1 MLKKIL
7 VRKNAYFDS
16 VTLMSLGSKI
26 KKMDGVS
33 QAVVVMATEMNREIL
48 MNVGLGNQET
58 EAAGPNDLVLAVEA
72 ESETFLS
79 AAFAEIEEKLAGSQD
94 KKKNR
99 DNVYKTQEEALKDGV
114 KANMAVISVP
124 GRFAAR
130 EAKKA
135 LKNGMHVMLFSDNV
149 TVEQER
155 ELKELARE
163 KGLFVMGP
171 DCGTAVINGT
181 GLCFANKMRKGA
193 IGIVGASGTG
203 LQEVL
208 VQIDRLGGGIAQ
220 ALGTGGRDLK
230 ESIGG
235 IMMMEGIKALDGEEQ
250 VKVLVLVS
258 KPPEAAVEETIW
270 NLLRQVKKPVVVC
283 FLEGKKR
290 ENLPANICM
299 ASTLLEAAKKAVA
312 LEKGVEYTEG
322 IRDRSREIQK
332 ESMDLKPE
340 QRYVRGFFCGGT
352 LCAEALIVL
361 RERLT
366 ELRSN
371 VSHHEE
377 EILEDARDLKGNVLL
392 DLGEDEFTNGR
403 PHPMIE
409 PSLRTE
415 WIVDA
420 AKDPA
425 VGVILLDVEI
435 GYGSHENP
443 AQIAAEGI
451 RQAKET
457 AKAAGRNLKVVV
469 YVCGT
474 DKDRQNLEEQRAI
487 LAGEG
492 AILADSNVE
501 AAQLA
506 AQLLGNQKG
515 GKNR

>member
-1 MLKKIL
+1 MLKKIV

-16 VTLMSLGSKI
+16 VTLMSLGSKV
-26 KKMDGVS
+26 KKLEGVS

-48 MNVGLGNQET
+48 MNVGLGNEET
-58 EAAGPNDLVLAVEA
+58 ENAGPNDLVLAVEA
-72 ESETFLS
+72 EGEEALL
-79 AAFAEIEEKLAGSQD
+79 AAFGEIEEKLAGNQD

-99 DNVYKTQEEALKDGV
+99 DSVYKTQEEALKDGV
-114 KANMAVISVP
+114 KANLAVISVP

-135 LKNGMHVMLFSDNV
+135 LKNNMHVMLFSDNV
-149 TVEQER
+149 TVDQER

-163 KGLFVMGP
+163 RGLLVMGP
-171 DCGTAVINGT
+171 DCGTAVVNGA
-181 GLCFANKMRKGA
+181 GLCFANEMRKGS

-208 VQIDRLGGGIAQ
+208 VQIDRLGGGIVQ

-235 IMMMEGIKALDGEEQ
+235 IMMMEGIKALEAEDQ

-258 KPPEAAVEETIW
+258 KPPEPIVEEKIW
-270 NLLRQVKKPVVVC
+270 NLLKQVKKPVVVC

-290 ENLPANICM
+290 DNLPENICM
-299 ASTLLEAAKKAVA
+299 ASTLLEAAQRAVF
-312 LEKGVEYTEG
+312 LEKGVEFQKET
-322 IRDRSREIQK
+322 RDRREEIQK
-332 ESMDLKPE
+332 EKADLKPE
-340 QRYVRGFFCGGT
+340 QRAVRGFFCGGT

-361 RERLT
+361 RERLK
-366 ELRSN
+366 EIKSN
-371 VSHHEE
+371 VSHHEG
-377 EILEDARDLKGNVLL
+377 EILENARDLKGNVLL

-415 WIVDA
+415 WIVNA
-420 AKDPA
+420 AQDSS
-425 VGVILLDVEI
+425 VGVVLLDVEI

-443 AQIAAEGI
+443 ALIAAEGI
-451 RQAKET
+451 RMANEA
-457 AKAAGRNLKVVV
+457 AKAAGRSLKVVA

-474 DKDRQNLEEQRAI
+474 DKDRQNLEKQRAI

-501 AAQLA
+501 AAQIA
-506 AQLLGNQKG
+506 AELLTD
-515 GKNR
+515 

>member
-1 MLKKIL
+1 MLKKIV

-16 VTLMSLGSKI
+16 VTLMSLGSKV
-26 KKMDGVS
+26 KKLEGVS

-48 MNVGLGNQET
+48 MNVGLGNEET
-58 EAAGPNDLVLAVEA
+58 ENAGPNDLVLAVEA
-72 ESETFLS
+72 EGEEALL
-79 AAFAEIEEKLAGSQD
+79 AAFGEIEEKLAGNQD

-99 DNVYKTQEEALKDGV
+99 DSVYKTQEEALKDGV
-114 KANMAVISVP
+114 KANLAVISVP

-135 LKNGMHVMLFSDNV
+135 LKNNMHVMLFSDNV
-149 TVEQER
+149 TVDQER

-163 KGLFVMGP
+163 RGLLVMGP
-171 DCGTAVINGT
+171 DCGTAVVNGA
-181 GLCFANKMRKGA
+181 GLCFANEMRKGS

-208 VQIDRLGGGIAQ
+208 VQIDRLGGGIVQ

-235 IMMMEGIKALDGEEQ
+235 IMMMEGIKALEAEDQ

-258 KPPEAAVEETIW
+258 KPPEPIVEEKIW
-270 NLLRQVKKPVVVC
+270 NLLKQVKKPVVVC

-290 ENLPANICM
+290 DNLPENICM
-299 ASTLLEAAKKAVA
+299 ASTLLEAAQRAVF
-312 LEKGVEYTEG
+312 LEKGVEFQKET
-322 IRDRSREIQK
+322 RDRREEIQK
-332 ESMDLKPE
+332 EKADLKPE
-340 QRYVRGFFCGGT
+340 QRAVRGFFCGGT

-361 RERLT
+361 RERLK
-366 ELRSN
+366 EIKSN
-371 VSHHEE
+371 VSHHEG
-377 EILEDARDLKGNVLL
+377 EILENARDLKGNVLL

-415 WIVDA
+415 WIVNA
-420 AKDPA
+420 AQDSS
-425 VGVILLDVEI
+425 VGVVLLDVEI

-443 AQIAAEGI
+443 ALIAAEGI
-451 RQAKET
+451 RMANEA
-457 AKAAGRNLKVVV
+457 AKAAGRSLKVVA

-501 AAQLA
+501 AAQIA
-506 AQLLGNQKG
+506 AELLTD
-515 GKNR
+515 

>member
-1 MLKKIL
+1 MLKKIV

-16 VTLMSLGSKI
+16 VTLMSLGSKV
-26 KKMDGVS
+26 KKLEGVS

-48 MNVGLGNQET
+48 MNVGLGNEET
-58 EAAGPNDLVLAVEA
+58 ENAGPNDLVLAVEA
-72 ESETFLS
+72 EGEEALL
-79 AAFAEIEEKLAGSQD
+79 AAFGEIEEKLAGNQD

-99 DNVYKTQEEALKDGV
+99 DSVYKTQEEALKDGV
-114 KANMAVISVP
+114 KANLAVISVP

-135 LKNGMHVMLFSDNV
+135 LKNNMHVMLFSDNV
-149 TVEQER
+149 TVDQER

-163 KGLFVMGP
+163 RGLLVMGP
-171 DCGTAVINGT
+171 DCGTAVVNGA
-181 GLCFANKMRKGA
+181 GLCFANEMRKGS
-193 IGIVGASGTG
+193 ISIVGASGTG

-208 VQIDRLGGGIAQ
+208 VQIDRLGGGIVQ

-235 IMMMEGIKALDGEEQ
+235 IMMMEGIKALEAEDQ

-258 KPPEAAVEETIW
+258 KPPEPIVEEKIW
-270 NLLRQVKKPVVVC
+270 NLLKQVKKPVVVC

-290 ENLPANICM
+290 DNLPENICM
-299 ASTLLEAAKKAVA
+299 ASTLLEAAQRAVF
-312 LEKGVEYTEG
+312 LEKGVEFQKET
-322 IRDRSREIQK
+322 RDRREEIQK
-332 ESMDLKPE
+332 EKADLKPE
-340 QRYVRGFFCGGT
+340 QRAVRGFFCGGT

-361 RERLT
+361 RERLK
-366 ELRSN
+366 EIKSN
-371 VSHHEE
+371 VSHHEG
-377 EILEDARDLKGNVLL
+377 EILENARDLKGNVLL

-415 WIVDA
+415 WIVNA
-420 AKDPA
+420 AQDSS
-425 VGVILLDVEI
+425 VGVVLLDVEI

-443 AQIAAEGI
+443 ALIAAEGI
-451 RQAKET
+451 RMANEA
-457 AKAAGRNLKVVV
+457 AKAAGRSLKVVA

-501 AAQLA
+501 AAQIA
-506 AQLLGNQKG
+506 AELLTD
-515 GKNR
+515 

>member
-1 MLKKIL
+1 MLKKIV

-16 VTLMSLGSKI
+16 VTLMSLGSKV
-26 KKMDGVS
+26 KKLEGVS

-48 MNVGLGNQET
+48 MNVGLGNEET
-58 EAAGPNDLVLAVEA
+58 ENAGPNDLVLAVEA
-72 ESETFLS
+72 EGEEALL
-79 AAFAEIEEKLAGSQD
+79 AAFGEIEEKLAGNQD

-99 DNVYKTQEEALKDGV
+99 DSVYKTQEEALKDGV
-114 KANMAVISVP
+114 KANLAVISVP

-135 LKNGMHVMLFSDNV
+135 LKNNMHVMLFSDNV
-149 TVEQER
+149 TVDQER

-163 KGLFVMGP
+163 RGLLVMGP
-171 DCGTAVINGT
+171 DCGTAVVNGA
-181 GLCFANKMRKGA
+181 GLCFANEMRKGS

-208 VQIDRLGGGIAQ
+208 VQIDRLGGGIVQ

-235 IMMMEGIKALDGEEQ
+235 IMMMEGIKALEAEDQ

-258 KPPEAAVEETIW
+258 KPPEPIVEE
-270 NLLRQVKKPVVVC
+270 
-283 FLEGKKR
+283 KKR
-290 ENLPANICM
+290 DNLPENICM
-299 ASTLLEAAKKAVA
+299 ASTLLEAAQRAVF
-312 LEKGVEYTEG
+312 LEKGVEFQKET
-322 IRDRSREIQK
+322 RDRREEIQK
-332 ESMDLKPE
+332 EKADLKPE
-340 QRYVRGFFCGGT
+340 QRAVRGFFCGGT

-361 RERLT
+361 RERLK
-366 ELRSN
+366 EIKSN
-371 VSHHEE
+371 VSHHEG
-377 EILEDARDLKGNVLL
+377 EILENARDLKGNVLL

-415 WIVDA
+415 WIVNA
-420 AKDPA
+420 AQDSS
-425 VGVILLDVEI
+425 VGVVLLDVEI

-443 AQIAAEGI
+443 ALIAAEGI
-451 RQAKET
+451 RMANEA
-457 AKAAGRNLKVVV
+457 AKAAGRSLKVVA

-501 AAQLA
+501 AAQIA
-506 AQLLGNQKG
+506 AELLTD
-515 GKNR
+515 

>member
-1 MLKKIL
+1 
-7 VRKNAYFDS
+7 
-16 VTLMSLGSKI
+16 
-26 KKMDGVS
+26 
-33 QAVVVMATEMNREIL
+33 
-48 MNVGLGNQET
+48 MNVGLGNEET
-58 EAAGPNDLVLAVEA
+58 ENAGPNDLVLAVEA
-72 ESETFLS
+72 EGEEALL
-79 AAFAEIEEKLAGSQD
+79 AAFGEIEEKLAGNQD

-99 DNVYKTQEEALKDGV
+99 DSVYKTQEEALKDGV
-114 KANMAVISVP
+114 KANLAVISVP

-135 LKNGMHVMLFSDNV
+135 LKNNMHVMLFSDNV
-149 TVEQER
+149 TVDQER

-163 KGLFVMGP
+163 RGLLVMGP
-171 DCGTAVINGT
+171 DCGTAVVNGA
-181 GLCFANKMRKGA
+181 GLCFANEMRKGS

-208 VQIDRLGGGIAQ
+208 VQIDRLGGGIVQ

-235 IMMMEGIKALDGEEQ
+235 IMMMEGIKALEAEDQ

-258 KPPEAAVEETIW
+258 KPPEPIVEEKIW
-270 NLLRQVKKPVVVC
+270 NLLKQVKKPVVVC

-290 ENLPANICM
+290 DNLPENICM
-299 ASTLLEAAKKAVA
+299 ASTLLEAAQRAVF
-312 LEKGVEYTEG
+312 LEKGVEFQKET
-322 IRDRSREIQK
+322 RDRREEIQK
-332 ESMDLKPE
+332 EKADLKPE
-340 QRYVRGFFCGGT
+340 QRAVRGFFCGGT

-361 RERLT
+361 RERLK
-366 ELRSN
+366 EIKSN
-371 VSHHEE
+371 VSHHEG
-377 EILEDARDLKGNVLL
+377 EILENARDLKGNVLL

-415 WIVDA
+415 WIVNA
-420 AKDPA
+420 AQDSS
-425 VGVILLDVEI
+425 VGVVLLDVEI

-443 AQIAAEGI
+443 ALIAAEGI
-451 RQAKET
+451 RMANEA
-457 AKAAGRNLKVVV
+457 AKAAGRSLKVVA

-501 AAQLA
+501 AAQIA
-506 AQLLGNQKG
+506 AELLTD
-515 GKNR
+515 

>member
-1 MLKKIL
+1 MLKKIV

-16 VTLMSLGSKI
+16 VTLMSLGSKV
-26 KKMDGVS
+26 KKLEGVS

-48 MNVGLGNQET
+48 MNVGLGNEET
-58 EAAGPNDLVLAVEA
+58 ENAGPNDLVLAVEA
-72 ESETFLS
+72 EGEEALL
-79 AAFAEIEEKLAGSQD
+79 AAFGEIEEKLAGNQD

-99 DNVYKTQEEALKDGV
+99 DSVYKTQEEALKDGV
-114 KANMAVISVP
+114 KANLAVISVP

-135 LKNGMHVMLFSDNV
+135 LKNNMHVMLFSDNV
-149 TVEQER
+149 TVDQER

-163 KGLFVMGP
+163 KGLLVMGP
-171 DCGTAVINGT
+171 DCGTAVVNGA
-181 GLCFANKMRKGA
+181 GLCFANEMRKGS

-208 VQIDRLGGGIAQ
+208 VQIDRLGGGIVQ

-235 IMMMEGIKALDGEEQ
+235 IMMMEGIKALEAEDQ

-258 KPPEAAVEETIW
+258 KPPEPIVEEKIW
-270 NLLRQVKKPVVVC
+270 NLLKQVKKPVVVC

-290 ENLPANICM
+290 DNLPENICM
-299 ASTLLEAAKKAVA
+299 ASTLLEAAQRAVF
-312 LEKGVEYTEG
+312 LEKGVEFQKET
-322 IRDRSREIQK
+322 RDRREEIQK
-332 ESMDLKPE
+332 EKADLKPE
-340 QRYVRGFFCGGT
+340 QRAVRGFFCGGT

-361 RERLT
+361 RERLK
-366 ELRSN
+366 EIKSN
-371 VSHHEE
+371 VSHHEG
-377 EILEDARDLKGNVLL
+377 EILENARDLKGNVLL

-415 WIVDA
+415 WIVNA
-420 AKDPA
+420 AQDSS
-425 VGVILLDVEI
+425 VGVVLLDVEI

-443 AQIAAEGI
+443 ALIAAEGI
-451 RQAKET
+451 RMANEA
-457 AKAAGRNLKVVV
+457 AKAAGRSLKVVA

-501 AAQLA
+501 AAQIA
-506 AQLLGNQKG
+506 AELLTD
-515 GKNR
+515 

>member
-1 MLKKIL
+1 MLKKIV

-16 VTLMSLGSKI
+16 VTLMSLGSKV
-26 KKMDGVS
+26 KKLEGVS

-48 MNVGLGNQET
+48 MNVGLGNEET
-58 EAAGPNDLVLAVEA
+58 ENAGPNDLVLAVEA
-72 ESETFLS
+72 EGEEALL
-79 AAFAEIEEKLAGSQD
+79 AAFGEIEEKLSGNQD

-99 DNVYKTQEEALKDGV
+99 DSVYKTQEEALKDGV
-114 KANMAVISVP
+114 KANLAVISVP

-135 LKNGMHVMLFSDNV
+135 LKNNMHVMLFSDNV
-149 TVEQER
+149 TVDQER

-163 KGLFVMGP
+163 RGLLVMGP
-171 DCGTAVINGT
+171 DCGTAVVNGA
-181 GLCFANKMRKGA
+181 GLCFANEMRKGS

-208 VQIDRLGGGIAQ
+208 VQIDRLGGGIVQ

-235 IMMMEGIKALDGEEQ
+235 IMMMEGIKALEAEDQ

-258 KPPEAAVEETIW
+258 KPPEPIVEEKIW
-270 NLLRQVKKPVVVC
+270 NLLKQVKKPVVVC

-290 ENLPANICM
+290 DNLPENICM
-299 ASTLLEAAKKAVA
+299 ASTLLEAAQRAVF
-312 LEKGVEYTEG
+312 LEKGVEFQKET
-322 IRDRSREIQK
+322 RDRREEIQK
-332 ESMDLKPE
+332 EKADLKPE
-340 QRYVRGFFCGGT
+340 QRAVRGFFCGGT

-361 RERLT
+361 RERLK
-366 ELRSN
+366 EIKSN
-371 VSHHEE
+371 VSHHEG
-377 EILEDARDLKGNVLL
+377 EILENARDLKGNVLL

-415 WIVDA
+415 WIVNA
-420 AKDPA
+420 AQDSS
-425 VGVILLDVEI
+425 VGVVLLDVEI

-443 AQIAAEGI
+443 ALIAAEGI
-451 RQAKET
+451 RMANEA
-457 AKAAGRNLKVVV
+457 AKAAGRSLKVVA

-501 AAQLA
+501 AAQIA
-506 AQLLGNQKG
+506 AELLTD
-515 GKNR
+515 

>member
-1 MLKKIL
+1 MLKKIV

-16 VTLMSLGSKI
+16 VTLMSLGSKV
-26 KKMDGVS
+26 KKLEGVS
-33 QAVVVMATEMNREIL
+33 QAVVVIATEMNREIL
-48 MNVGLGNQET
+48 MNVGLGNEET
-58 EAAGPNDLVLAVEA
+58 ENAGPNDLVLAVEA
-72 ESETFLS
+72 EGEEALL
-79 AAFAEIEEKLAGSQD
+79 AAFGEIEEKLAGNQD

-99 DNVYKTQEEALKDGV
+99 DSVYKTQEEALKDGV
-114 KANMAVISVP
+114 KANLAVISVP

-135 LKNGMHVMLFSDNV
+135 LKNNMHVMLFSDNV
-149 TVEQER
+149 TVDQER

-163 KGLFVMGP
+163 RGLLVMGP
-171 DCGTAVINGT
+171 DCGTAVVNGA
-181 GLCFANKMRKGA
+181 GLCFANEMRKGS

-208 VQIDRLGGGIAQ
+208 VQIDRLGGGIVQ

-235 IMMMEGIKALDGEEQ
+235 IMMMEGIKALEAEDQ

-258 KPPEAAVEETIW
+258 KPPEPIVEEKIW
-270 NLLRQVKKPVVVC
+270 NLLKQVKKPVVVC

-290 ENLPANICM
+290 DNLPENICM
-299 ASTLLEAAKKAVA
+299 ASTLLEAAQRAVF
-312 LEKGVEYTEG
+312 LEKGVEFQKET
-322 IRDRSREIQK
+322 RDRREEIQK
-332 ESMDLKPE
+332 EKADLKPE
-340 QRYVRGFFCGGT
+340 QRAVRGFFCGGT

-361 RERLT
+361 RERLK
-366 ELRSN
+366 EIKSN
-371 VSHHEE
+371 VSHHEG
-377 EILEDARDLKGNVLL
+377 EILENARDLKGNVLL

-415 WIVDA
+415 WIVNA
-420 AKDPA
+420 AQDSS
-425 VGVILLDVEI
+425 VGVVLLDVEI

-443 AQIAAEGI
+443 ALIAAEGI
-451 RQAKET
+451 RMANEA
-457 AKAAGRNLKVVV
+457 AKAAGRSLKVVA

-501 AAQLA
+501 AAQIA
-506 AQLLGNQKG
+506 AELLTD
-515 GKNR
+515 

>member
-1 MLKKIL
+1 MKKIL

-26 KKMDGVS
+26 KKMDVS

-48 MNVGLGNQET
+48 KNVGLGNEET

-163 KGLFVMGP
+163 KGLLVMGP
-171 DCGTAVINGT
+171 DCGTAVVNGT

-258 KPPEAAVEETIW
+258 KPPEPAVEETIW

-290 ENLPANICM
+290 ENLPGNICM

-312 LEKGVEYTEG
+312 L
-322 IRDRSREIQK
+322 
-332 ESMDLKPE
+332 
-340 QRYVRGFFCGGT
+340 
-352 LCAEALIVL
+352 
-361 RERLT
+361 
-366 ELRSN
+366 
-371 VSHHEE
+371 
-377 EILEDARDLKGNVLL
+377 
-392 DLGEDEFTNGR
+392 
-403 PHPMIE
+403 
-409 PSLRTE
+409 
-415 WIVDA
+415 
-420 AKDPA
+420 
-425 VGVILLDVEI
+425 
-435 GYGSHENP
+435 
-443 AQIAAEGI
+443 
-451 RQAKET
+451 
-457 AKAAGRNLKVVV
+457 
-469 YVCGT
+469 
-474 DKDRQNLEEQRAI
+474 
-487 LAGEG
+487 
-492 AILADSNVE
+492 
-501 AAQLA
+501 
-506 AQLLGNQKG
+506 
-515 GKNR
+515 

>member
-1 MLKKIL
+1 VKEEIVLKKIV

-16 VTLMSLGSKI
+16 VTLMSLGSKV
-26 KKMDGVS
+26 KKLEGVS

-48 MNVGLGNQET
+48 MNVGLGNEET
-58 EAAGPNDLVLAVEA
+58 ENAGPNDLVLAVEA
-72 ESETFLS
+72 EGEEALL
-79 AAFAEIEEKLAGSQD
+79 AAFGEIEEKLAGNQD

-99 DNVYKTQEEALKDGV
+99 DSVYKTQEEALKDGV
-114 KANMAVISVP
+114 KANLAVISVP

-135 LKNGMHVMLFSDNV
+135 LKNNMHVMLFSDNV
-149 TVEQER
+149 TVDQER

-163 KGLFVMGP
+163 RGLLVMGP
-171 DCGTAVINGT
+171 DCGTAVVNGA
-181 GLCFANKMRKGA
+181 GLCFANEMRKGS

-208 VQIDRLGGGIAQ
+208 VQIDRLGGGIVQ

-235 IMMMEGIKALDGEEQ
+235 IMMMEGIKALEAEDQ

-258 KPPEAAVEETIW
+258 KPPEPIVEEKIW
-270 NLLRQVKKPVVVC
+270 NLLKQVKKPVVVC

-290 ENLPANICM
+290 DNLPENICM
-299 ASTLLEAAKKAVA
+299 ASTLLEAAQRAVF
-312 LEKGVEYTEG
+312 LEKGVEFQKET
-322 IRDRSREIQK
+322 RDRREEIQK
-332 ESMDLKPE
+332 EKADLKPE
-340 QRYVRGFFCGGT
+340 QRAVRGFFCGGT

-361 RERLT
+361 RERLK
-366 ELRSN
+366 EIKSN
-371 VSHHEE
+371 VSHHEG
-377 EILEDARDLKGNVLL
+377 EILENARDLKGNVLL

-415 WIVDA
+415 WIVNA
-420 AKDPA
+420 AQDSS
-425 VGVILLDVEI
+425 VGVVLLDVEI

-443 AQIAAEGI
+443 ALIAAEGI
-451 RQAKET
+451 RMANEA
-457 AKAAGRNLKVVV
+457 AKAAGRSLKVVA

-501 AAQLA
+501 AAQIA
-506 AQLLGNQKG
+506 AELLTD
-515 GKNR
+515 

>member
-1 MLKKIL
+1 MLKKIV

-16 VTLMSLGSKI
+16 VTLMSLGSKV
-26 KKMDGVS
+26 KKLEGVS

-48 MNVGLGNQET
+48 MNVGLGNEET
-58 EAAGPNDLVLAVEA
+58 ENAGPNDLVLAVEA
-72 ESETFLS
+72 EGEEALL
-79 AAFAEIEEKLAGSQD
+79 AAFGEIEEKLAGNQD

-135 LKNGMHVMLFSDNV
+135 LKNNMHVMLFSDNV
-149 TVEQER
+149 TVDQER

-163 KGLFVMGP
+163 RGLLVMGP
-171 DCGTAVINGT
+171 DCGTAVVNGA
-181 GLCFANKMRKGA
+181 GLCFANEMRKGS

-208 VQIDRLGGGIAQ
+208 VQIDRLGGGIVQ

-235 IMMMEGIKALDGEEQ
+235 IMMMEGIKALEAEDQ

-258 KPPEAAVEETIW
+258 KPPEPIVEEKIW
-270 NLLRQVKKPVVVC
+270 NLLKQVKKPVVVC

-290 ENLPANICM
+290 DNLPENICM
-299 ASTLLEAAKKAVA
+299 ASTLLEAAQRAVF
-312 LEKGVEYTEG
+312 LEKGVEFQKET
-322 IRDRSREIQK
+322 RDRREEIQK
-332 ESMDLKPE
+332 EKADLKPE
-340 QRYVRGFFCGGT
+340 QRAVRGFFCGGT

-361 RERLT
+361 RERLK
-366 ELRSN
+366 EIKSN
-371 VSHHEE
+371 VSHHEG
-377 EILEDARDLKGNVLL
+377 EILENARDLKGNVLL

-415 WIVDA
+415 WIVNA
-420 AKDPA
+420 AQDSS
-425 VGVILLDVEI
+425 VGVVLLDVEI

-443 AQIAAEGI
+443 ALIAAEGI
-451 RQAKET
+451 RMANEA
-457 AKAAGRNLKVVV
+457 AKAAGRSLKVVA

-501 AAQLA
+501 AAQIA
-506 AQLLGNQKG
+506 AELLTD
-515 GKNR
+515 

>member
-1 MLKKIL
+1 MKEEIVLKKIV

-16 VTLMSLGSKI
+16 VTLMSLGSKV
-26 KKMDGVS
+26 KKMEGVS

-48 MNVGLGNQET
+48 MNVGLGNEET
-58 EAAGPNDLVLAVEA
+58 ENAGPNDLVLAVEA
-72 ESETFLS
+72 EGEEALL
-79 AAFAEIEEKLAGSQD
+79 AAFGEIEEKLAGNQD

-99 DNVYKTQEEALKDGV
+99 DSVYKTQEEALKDGV
-114 KANMAVISVP
+114 KANLAVISVP

-135 LKNGMHVMLFSDNV
+135 LKNNMHVMLFSDNV
-149 TVEQER
+149 TVDQER

-163 KGLFVMGP
+163 KGLLVMGP
-171 DCGTAVINGT
+171 DCGTAVVNGA
-181 GLCFANKMRKGA
+181 GLCFANEMRKGS

-208 VQIDRLGGGIAQ
+208 VQIDRLGGGIVQ

-235 IMMMEGIKALDGEEQ
+235 IMMMEGIKALEAEDQ

-258 KPPEAAVEETIW
+258 KPPEPIVEEKIW
-270 NLLRQVKKPVVVC
+270 NLLKQVKKPVVVC

-290 ENLPANICM
+290 DNLPENICM
-299 ASTLLEAAKKAVA
+299 ASTLLEAAQRAVF
-312 LEKGVEYTEG
+312 LEKGVEFQKET
-322 IRDRSREIQK
+322 RDRRGEIQK
-332 ESMDLKPE
+332 EKADLKPE
-340 QRYVRGFFCGGT
+340 QRAVRGFFCGGT

-361 RERLT
+361 RERLNGMK
-366 ELRSN
+366 SN
-371 VSHHEE
+371 VSHHEG
-377 EILEDARDLKGNVLL
+377 EILENARDLRGNVLL

-415 WIVDA
+415 WIVNA
-420 AKDPA
+420 AQDPS
-425 VGVILLDVEI
+425 VGVVLLDVEI

-451 RQAKET
+451 RMANEA
-457 AKAAGRNLKVVV
+457 AKAAGRSLKVVA

-501 AAQLA
+501 AAQIA
-506 AQLLGNQKG
+506 AELLTD
-515 GKNR
+515 

>member
-1 MLKKIL
+1 MLKKIV

-16 VTLMSLGSKI
+16 VTLMSLGSKV
-26 KKMDGVS
+26 KKMEGVS

-48 MNVGLGNQET
+48 MNVGLGNEET
-58 EAAGPNDLVLAVEA
+58 ENAGPNDLVLAVEA
-72 ESETFLS
+72 EGEEALL
-79 AAFAEIEEKLAGSQD
+79 AAFGEIEEKLAGNQD

-99 DNVYKTQEEALKDGV
+99 DSVYKTQEEALKDGV
-114 KANMAVISVP
+114 KANLAVISVP

-135 LKNGMHVMLFSDNV
+135 LKNNMHVMLFSDNV
-149 TVEQER
+149 TVDQER

-163 KGLFVMGP
+163 KGLLVMGP
-171 DCGTAVINGT
+171 DCGTAVVNGA
-181 GLCFANKMRKGA
+181 GLCFANEMRKGS

-208 VQIDRLGGGIAQ
+208 VQIDRLGGGIVQ

-235 IMMMEGIKALDGEEQ
+235 IMMMEGIKALEAEDQ

-258 KPPEAAVEETIW
+258 KPPEPIVEEKIW
-270 NLLRQVKKPVVVC
+270 NLLKQVKKPVVVC

-290 ENLPANICM
+290 DNLPENICM
-299 ASTLLEAAKKAVA
+299 ASTLLEVAQRAVF
-312 LEKGVEYTEG
+312 LEKGVEFQKET
-322 IRDRSREIQK
+322 RDRREEIQK
-332 ESMDLKPE
+332 EKADLKPE
-340 QRYVRGFFCGGT
+340 QRAVRGFFCGGT

-361 RERLT
+361 RERLKGMK
-366 ELRSN
+366 SN
-371 VSHHEE
+371 VSHHEG
-377 EILEDARDLKGNVLL
+377 EILENARDLRGNVLL

-415 WIVDA
+415 WIVNA
-420 AKDPA
+420 AQDSS
-425 VGVILLDVEI
+425 VGVVLLDVEI

-451 RQAKET
+451 RMANEA
-457 AKAAGRNLKVVV
+457 AKAAGRSLKVVA

-501 AAQLA
+501 AAQIA
-506 AQLLGNQKG
+506 AELLTD
-515 GKNR
+515 